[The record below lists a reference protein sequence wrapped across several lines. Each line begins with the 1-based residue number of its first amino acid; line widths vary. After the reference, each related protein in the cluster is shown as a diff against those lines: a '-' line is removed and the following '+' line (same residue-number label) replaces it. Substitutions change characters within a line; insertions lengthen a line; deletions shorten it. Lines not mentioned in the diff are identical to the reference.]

1 MLQRQSNKITEVFSP
16 STEARDGLN
25 RTALREIKLMQEIHH
40 ENVMELIDVFGQK
53 SNISL
58 VLPFMETDLE
68 VLIKDQSIMI
78 VPAHTKAFLLAT
90 LQVGFQQKF
99 YFSIFE
105 KFAEPRF
112 RHRVPTLALCLAS

>member
-1 MLQRQSNKITEVFSP
+1 
-16 STEARDGLN
+16 
-25 RTALREIKLMQEIHH
+25 MQEIHH

-90 LQVGFQQKF
+90 LQVGFLKLSFFLQW
-99 YFSIFE
+99 
-105 KFAEPRF
+105 
-112 RHRVPTLALCLAS
+112 

>member
-1 MLQRQSNKITEVFSP
+1 
-16 STEARDGLN
+16 
-25 RTALREIKLMQEIHH
+25 MQEIHH

-90 LQVGFQQKF
+90 LQVGFLKISFLLSEKKSANPKLQAL
-99 YFSIFE
+99 SIST
-105 KFAEPRF
+105 R
-112 RHRVPTLALCLAS
+112 TLCCIAI

>member
-1 MLQRQSNKITEVFSP
+1 
-16 STEARDGLN
+16 
-25 RTALREIKLMQEIHH
+25 MQEIHH

-90 LQVGFQQKF
+90 LQVGFYQKF
-99 YFSIFE
+99 CFFD
-105 KFAEPRF
+105 
-112 RHRVPTLALCLAS
+112 